1 MAHPIV
7 YSTGL
12 CPYCFLAKRLL
23 DRRGVAY
30 EERRMRRSQRARL
43 APLGGGLT
51 FPQIVFGERVVDGWT
66 ELRRLDR
73 AGELASLVQAMTSWP
88 SQPSSV

>member
-1 MAHPIV
+1 MTLAIV

-23 DRRGVAY
+23 ERRGISY
-30 EERRMRRSQRARL
+30 EERRMKRSERDRL
-43 APLGGGLT
+43 ADLGGGLT
-51 FPQIVFGERVVDGWT
+51 YPQIQFGERIVNGWT

-73 AGELASLVQAMTSWP
+73 SGELERLTLR
-88 SQPSSV
+88 

>member
-1 MAHPIV
+1 M

-23 DRRGVAY
+23 DRRGIAY
-30 EERRMRRSQRARL
+30 EERRMRRSERRQL
-43 APLGGGLT
+43 EPLGGGMT

-66 ELRRLDR
+66 ELRRLDH
-73 AGELASLVQAMTSWP
+73 AGELGRIAAG
-88 SQPSSV
+88 

>member
-1 MAHPIV
+1 MTLAIV

-23 DRRGVAY
+23 DSRGISY
-30 EERRMRRSQRARL
+30 EERRMKRSERDRL
-43 APLGGGLT
+43 ADLGGGLT
-51 FPQIVFGERVVDGWT
+51 YPQIQFGERIVNGWT

-73 AGELASLVQAMTSWP
+73 SGELERLTLR
-88 SQPSSV
+88 

>member
-1 MAHPIV
+1 M
-7 YSTGL
+7 YSTAL

-23 DRRGVAY
+23 DRRGIAY
-30 EERRMRRSQRARL
+30 EERRMRRSERARL

-51 FPQIVFGERVVDGWT
+51 YPQIVFGERVVDGWS

-73 AGELASLVQAMTSWP
+73 TGELDRITA
-88 SQPSSV
+88 